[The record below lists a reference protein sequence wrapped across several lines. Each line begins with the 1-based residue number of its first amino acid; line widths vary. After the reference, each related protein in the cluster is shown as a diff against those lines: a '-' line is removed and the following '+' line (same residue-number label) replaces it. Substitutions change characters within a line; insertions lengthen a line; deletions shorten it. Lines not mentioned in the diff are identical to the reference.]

1 MLALIARLTVK
12 EGNEKKFEETMKGVV
27 PKVRQ
32 EPGNLAYN
40 MCRVKDNPR
49 VFVFYEEYKDDM
61 AFSAHRKHLKELGV
75 DLASMLD
82 GPRCWSFSI
91 SLPVSYKKGHA

>member
-27 PKVRQ
+27 PKVRK
-32 EPGNLAYN
+32 EPGNLAYT
-40 MCRVKDNPR
+40 MCRIKDNPR
-49 VFVFYEEYKDDM
+49 VFVFYEEYRDDA
-61 AFSAHRKHLKELGV
+61 AFSAHRKNLKELGV

-82 GPRCWSFSI
+82 GPPLLEFLDKLAS
-91 SLPVSYKKGHA
+91 

>member
-1 MLALIARLTVK
+1 
-12 EGNEKKFEETMKGVV
+12 MKGVV

-32 EPGNLAYN
+32 EPGNLVYT

-49 VFVFYEEYKDDM
+49 VFVFYEEYKDE
-61 AFSAHRKHLKELGV
+61 ASLAAHRKHLKELGI

-82 GPRCWSFSI
+82 GPPALEFLEKLAS
-91 SLPVSYKKGHA
+91 

>member
-1 MLALIARLTVK
+1 MLALVARLTVK
-12 EGNEKKFEETMKGVV
+12 KGLERNFEETMKGVV

-40 MCRVKDNPR
+40 MCRIKDDPR
-49 VFVFYEEYKDDM
+49 VFVFYEEYRDEA

-82 GPRCWSFSI
+82 GP
-91 SLPVSYKKGHA
+91 PVLEFMEKLAG